1 MGLMVYS
8 LSNIPCSANRDYFI
22 YLLDYGWDEPIA
34 KALRENFDKMAT
46 IAASNKAV
54 VIKGTELSHF
64 ENEVFSW
71 HSINNENSEGLL
83 PALLITNTHPQYFME
98 NNQSFSGRKNILRV
112 NNEYDSMKLI
122 LIPFKKFC
130 DTATDVIALINKVFQ
145 DITNQKDLSDFQIAK
160 EMKKGVKGSI
170 VDSIILEPNISG
182 IGIKLDFIKKYFNK

>member
-71 HSINNENSEGLL
+71 HNINNENSEGLL

-98 NNQSFSGRKNILRV
+98 NNQSFSGRKNILRI
-112 NNEYDSMKLI
+112 NNEYDNMKLI

-130 DTATDVIALINKVFQ
+130 NTATDAIALINKVFQ

-160 EMKKGVKGSI
+160 EMKKGVKRSI

-182 IGIKLDFIKKYFNK
+182 IGIKLDFIKKYFNT